1 MDKWRSLLKKLNEA
15 LKELEELERLGCRVE
30 AALSLEIRLP
40 EVKAEDCL
48 TQNSCSL
55 NISSHLDALRVL
67 AALAEANLLDEAE
80 ELLHLLRIPSYRLV
94 ITTLLSL
101 GRASAKE
108 LKRRTGLPEATIY
121 RTLKRLR
128 ERGLIHEVDRI
139 SPKRRGGPRTR
150 IYALR
155 MPTPN
160 GYNTIQSDIS
170 DTIYQTI
177 NSPRSSQEAA

>member
-1 MDKWRSLLKKLNEA
+1 MDKWRGLLKKLNNA
-15 LKELEELERLGCRVE
+15 LQELEELERLGCRVE
-30 AALSLEIRLP
+30 ASLSLEIRLP

-48 TQNSCSL
+48 PQNSCSL
-55 NISSHLDALRVL
+55 HILSHLDALRVL

-80 ELLHLLRIPSYRLV
+80 ELLHLLRIPSYHLV
-94 ITTLLSL
+94 ITALLSL

-108 LKRRTGLPEATIY
+108 LRRKTGLPEPTIY
-121 RTLKRLR
+121 RALKRLR
-128 ERGLIHEVDRI
+128 EQGLIHEVDRI

-155 MPTPN
+155 TPTAR

-170 DTIYQTI
+170 DTIYQTFT
-177 NSPRSSQEAA
+177 SPKPSREAA